1 MASFNHF
8 DFLAPIYDHFIK
20 PKDPVKLRSLLKLPV
35 SGNLLDVG
43 GGTGRISIM
52 LRDSVTRIVIAD
64 SSIGMLAQARN
75 KNSFIIVC
83 TDSEGL
89 PFEDGSF
96 ERVIMVDA
104 FHHVYDYKSTVEELW
119 RVVKPGG
126 RIVIEEPNIHTIPVM
141 ITAIVEKLALMR
153 SHFIS
158 PLVIFNSFPY
168 PNAKKQIESE
178 GFTSW
183 IVVDKEGE
191 P

>member
-1 MASFNHF
+1 VAHFNHF

-20 PKDPVKLRSLLKLPV
+20 PNDPGKLRSLVNLPV

-43 GGTGRISIM
+43 GGTGRISFM

-64 SSIGMLAQARN
+64 SSIGMLTQARN
-75 KNSFIIVC
+75 KNCFIIVC
-83 TDSEGL
+83 SNSEGL
-89 PFEDGSF
+89 PFEDDSF

-104 FHHVYDYKSTVEELW
+104 LHHVFDYRATAIELW

-126 RIVIEEPNIHTIPVM
+126 RIVIEEPNIHTIPVK
-141 ITAIVEKLALMR
+141 ITAILEKLALMR

-158 PLVIFNSFPY
+158 PRLISNTFSY
-168 PNAKKQIESE
+168 PNAKTHIERE

-183 IVVDKEGE
+183 VVVDKEGG
-191 P
+191 